1 MNKKELDQLTRKC
14 KKSVGQL
21 QDWMETLLEG
31 NPELL
36 KNYMGIRDQV
46 LVDGALPRKVK
57 ELMLMGINMVRMY
70 QPGIE
75 NHLRM
80 ALNLGATKEE
90 VMETIATAVLSS
102 AAPAIRSGPRALR
115 AELEKMKK

>member
-1 MNKKELDQLTRKC
+1 MNKKELDQLSRKC

-21 QDWMETLLEG
+21 QDWMETLLED

-36 KNYMGIRDQV
+36 QHYMGIRDQV

-80 ALNLGATKEE
+80 AMSLGATKEE

-115 AELEKMKK
+115 AELEKRKK